1 MLKDRI
7 IFIDYLKV
15 IGLFCI
21 ILAHV
26 CTNQYIL
33 QIRNFDVPLMEVIS
47 GFLAIDSYKRS
58 IENNQSI
65 FNYYWKR
72 ISRLLIP
79 TWMFLSLYFLLVFLL
94 VFITKGT
101 YPYSFSTILRSFL
114 LLDGIG
120 YVWII
125 RVYLICALLTPLFF
139 YFNKKIKSSKMT
151 FLILLIVYVLYELFV
166 FSGINESNVIFE
178 FIIAYAIPYGIIY
191 VLGMVSRKTSHV
203 EDMKISIIFFFI
215 FVLSSVCIFLI
226 YNQIQATQIMKYP
239 PTIYYISYALFMSF
253 LLMGIFKM
261 IPLKKLGFIEFCSS
275 SSLWIYLWHI
285 FFLYV
290 IPLLFGQIHWIA
302 YYMMVLICSIGLC
315 YVQNRLVDKLE
326 RKDIDK
332 NLLKIFRG

>member
-1 MLKDRI
+1 M
-7 IFIDYLKV
+7 V
-15 IGLFCI
+15 
-21 ILAHV
+21 
-26 CTNQYIL
+26 
-33 QIRNFDVPLMEVIS
+33 VIS

-94 VFITKGT
+94 VFITKGN

-125 RVYLICALLTPLFF
+125 RVYLICSLLTPLFF
-139 YFNKKIKSSKMT
+139 YFNNKIKSSKRK
-151 FLILLIVYVLYELFV
+151 FLILLLVYVLYELFV

-215 FVLSSVCIFLI
+215 FMISAVCVFLI

-290 IPLLFGQIHWIA
+290 IPLLFGQIHWTA
-302 YYMMVLICSIGLC
+302 YYMVVVTCSIAVC
-315 YVQNRLVDKLE
+315 YVQNKIVDKLE
-326 RKDIDK
+326 SRNINK
-332 NLLKIFRG
+332 NILKLFRG